1 MKKIA
6 FMMVCLMAML
16 FVSNNTYAQDKKNP
30 FIGSWLATASTPTGD
45 SEMTIVFEEKDGKI
59 TGYMTAEAMGDEK
72 IECEDIN
79 TEKADE
85 ISFTF
90 YTAMAGM
97 NIDVYLTLDGDDAAK
112 GAMMGQF
119 PVEAKR
125 K

>member
-1 MKKIA
+1 MKKFA

-16 FVSNNTYAQDKKNP
+16 FVSNSTNAQDKKNP
-30 FIGSWLATASTPTGD
+30 FIGTWTVTASTPIGET
-45 SEMTIVFEEKDGKI
+45 EMTMVIEEKDGKI
-59 TGYMTAEAMGDEK
+59 TGYLTAEAMGDEK
-72 IECEDIN
+72 IDCEDIN

-85 ISFTF
+85 ISFSF
-90 YTAMAGM
+90 FTAQAGM
-97 NIDVYLTLDGDDAAK
+97 NIDMYFTLDGEDAAK

>member
-1 MKKIA
+1 MKKFA
-6 FMMVCLMAML
+6 FMMVCMMAML
-16 FVSNNTYAQDKKNP
+16 FVSNDTFAQDKKTP
-30 FIGSWLATASTPTGD
+30 FLGTWTITANTPMGESVMD
-45 SEMTIVFEEKDGKI
+45 MVVEEKEGKI
-59 TGYMTAEAMGDEK
+59 TGYLTAEAMGDEK
-72 IECEDIN
+72 IEMESIN
-79 TEKADE
+79 VEKDDE

-97 NIDVYLTLDGDDAAK
+97 NIDMYLTLDGENEAK

>member
-1 MKKIA
+1 MKKFA

-30 FIGSWLATASTPTGD
+30 FIGEWLATSSTPVGET
-45 SEMTIVFEEKDGKI
+45 EMTIVFEEKDGKI
-59 TGYMTAEAMGDEK
+59 TGYMTSEAMGDEK
-72 IECEDIN
+72 IECENID

-85 ISFTF
+85 ISFSF
-90 YTAMAGM
+90 YAAMAGM
-97 NIDVYLTLDGDDAAK
+97 NIDMYLTLDGDDACK

>member
-1 MKKIA
+1 MKKFA

-30 FIGSWLATASTPTGD
+30 FIGEWLATSSTPIGET
-45 SEMTIVFEEKDGKI
+45 EMTIVFEEKDGKI
-59 TGYMTAEAMGDEK
+59 TGYMTSEAMGDEK
-72 IECEDIN
+72 IECEDID
-79 TEKADE
+79 TEKDDE
-85 ISFTF
+85 IAFTF
-90 YTAMAGM
+90 YAAMAGM
-97 NIDVYLTLDGDDAAK
+97 SIDMYLTLDGDDAAK